1 MRKTSNAGLDELEN
15 AARTPPG
22 PAINSAIPD
31 MPPVT
36 QTVQRSTD
44 DGLTKT
50 LADEILLCDTYARD
64 AGGQLY
70 VFERGVYRPHGEA
83 HIAQRVK
90 SILVATDDT
99 KHWSSHRAREVV
111 EFIRVDA
118 PRLWER
124 PPVDALNLLNGLLD
138 LSSRALQPHSP
149 EYLSPVQ
156 LPVTYD
162 PTATCPRWES
172 FLDRVLPEDC
182 RSLPYELVV
191 ASMRGEVSDQ
201 TAVLLV
207 GSGENGKSTLLD
219 AVVAFLGRENVASL
233 ALQRLE
239 IDKFSVVRLLGK
251 LANICADLPSDHL
264 TSTST
269 FKALTGGDRL
279 TAERK
284 FQGSFE
290 FTPFARLIF
299 SANHYPQ
306 SRDSSQAFFRRWLV
320 VPFDA
325 VIEPHE
331 RIRDLAARLADPHE
345 LSGVL
350 NHALT
355 VLPDMLSRGGF
366 SQSETIRAAL
376 MEFRE
381 MTDPLAAWLERCT
394 NPNPHG
400 VTSKKDL
407 HISYGAYADAN
418 GRPPMSPKSF
428 YAGVKR
434 LRPAITEA
442 QRRVHG
448 EVREVFLGIE
458 LMSQTKSEVSALSA
472 ESVHSFQI
480 SLGCN
485 GIGREGEEREERLT
499 GRNELNAL
507 TPLTGNV
514 APCFACHSTRFWKSV
529 HGSVVCVGCHPPLSE
544 ELVAEWIDGPQP
556 GGALSREVTAR

>member
-1 MRKTSNAGLDELEN
+1 MRETPNAGLDELEK

-22 PAINSAIPD
+22 PA
-31 MPPVT
+31 MPPET
-36 QTVQRSTD
+36 QTVQRSPGSD

-50 LADEILLCDTYARD
+50 LADDILVCDAFARD

-138 LSSRALQPHSP
+138 LSSRTLRPHAA

-172 FLDRVLPEDC
+172 FLARVVPDDC
-182 RSLPYELVV
+182 RRLPYELV
-191 ASMRGEVSDQ
+191 AGSMRGGVLDQ
-201 TAVLLV
+201 QAVLLV

-219 AVVAFLGRENVASL
+219 AIVAFLGRENVASL
-233 ALQRLE
+233 ALHRLE
-239 IDKFSVVRLLGK
+239 LDKFSVVRLLGK
-251 LANICADLPSDHL
+251 LANICADLPSEHL

-269 FKALTGGDRL
+269 FKALTGGDRM
-279 TAERK
+279 TGERK

-306 SRDSSQAFFRRWLV
+306 SQDSSQAFFRRWLV

-331 RIRDLAARLADPHE
+331 RIRDLAARLADPCE

-350 NHALT
+350 NQVLT
-355 VLPDMLSRGGF
+355 VLPDMRRRGGF
-366 SQSETIRAAL
+366 SQSETTRAAL

-381 MTDPLAAWLERCT
+381 MTDPLAAWLDRFT
-394 NPNPHG
+394 VLSPDG
-400 VTSKKDL
+400 LVTRKDL
-407 HISYGAYADAN
+407 AISYNAASDAA
-418 GRPPMSPKSF
+418 GRPPTTQKAFCAAVRRLCPT
-428 YAGVKR
+428 VK
-434 LRPAITEA
+434 EA
-442 QRRVHG
+442 QRTVCG
-448 EVREVFLGIE
+448 EVKHVFLGLGLRAPSAPSVTPDGLFAE
-458 LMSQTKSEVSALSA
+458 EV
-472 ESVHSFQI
+472 VHDD
-480 SLGCN
+480 
-485 GIGREGEEREERLT
+485 
-499 GRNELNAL
+499 
-507 TPLTGNV
+507 
-514 APCFACHSTRFWKSV
+514 H
-529 HGSVVCVGCHPPLSE
+529 
-544 ELVAEWIDGPQP
+544 
-556 GGALSREVTAR
+556 